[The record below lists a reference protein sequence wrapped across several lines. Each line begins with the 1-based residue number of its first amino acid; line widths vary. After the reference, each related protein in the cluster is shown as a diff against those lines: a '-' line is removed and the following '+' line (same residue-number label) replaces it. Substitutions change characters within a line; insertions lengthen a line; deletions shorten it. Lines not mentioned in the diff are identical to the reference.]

1 MRRLAPVVLLTAALG
16 CSQPAPPAP
25 SANSSTTGA
34 GGTAA
39 TAVEQKAA
47 AQAAQEVAAQDP
59 AAPAKEMIEEI
70 KEEIKEE
77 IAKEEQ
83 EEEMIEEVTEK
94 VAEAEEKGAGAPAG
108 EPAAEEDAAPKS
120 VDELL
125 ASLRNPTE
133 QPDINKIATQL
144 EKLLEKE
151 PEHVDGTLTLANIEQ
166 IRGRQKGGTEAGKEH
181 FLKSGA
187 YVRKLFKLNDQIAN
201 NPQIRGFAGV
211 VMYNLACA
219 EALDNRSADSLAT
232 LKEAVGYG
240 FTDLAQ
246 MTKDDDL
253 KAVRE
258 LPEWA
263 GFESEAKALVKAAT
277 QKEIDTLLAAHEPFE
292 FNFELDDIGGA
303 KISKAQHAGKVMIV
317 DIWGTWCPPCR
328 AEIPHFV
335 ELDKQFKEKGLQI
348 VGLNKERTPDAE
360 EAAKTVKSFCDENGV
375 TYPCALISDEVMEQ
389 VPDFQ
394 GFPTTLFIDRTGK
407 VRLKVVGARG
417 PEFLQ
422 AVVETL
428 LAEKAPEGA
437 TN

>member
-1 MRRLAPVVLLTAALG
+1 MPQEFTMRRLVPALLLVAAVG
-16 CSQPAPPAP
+16 CSQPTPPAP
-25 SANSSTTGA
+25 ATTANP
-34 GGTAA
+34 GTAA
-39 TAVEQKAA
+39 GPGVSKAT
-47 AQAAQEVAAQDP
+47 AQASQEVAAQDP

-70 KEEIKEE
+70 KEEIAREE
-77 IAKEEQ
+77 AD
-83 EEEMIEEVTEK
+83 EEEMIEEVAEK
-94 VAEAEEKGAGAPAG
+94 VAEAEAKGATEPTG
-108 EPAAEEDAAPKS
+108 EPAPADEEGPKS

-125 ASLRNPTE
+125 GSLRNPNGP
-133 QPDINKIATQL
+133 PDINKIAAQL

-151 PEHVDGTLTLANIEQ
+151 PEHLDGTLTMANIEQ
-166 IRGRQKGGTEAGKEH
+166 IRGRQAGGSEAGKEH
-181 FLKSGA
+181 FLKSGS
-187 YVRKLFKLNDQIAN
+187 YVRKLFKANAEAAN

-219 EALDNRSADSLAT
+219 EALDNRAPDAFAT

-240 FTDLAQ
+240 FNDLGQ
-246 MTKDDDL
+246 MMKDDDL
-253 KAVRE
+253 ASVRQ

-263 GFESEAKALVKAAT
+263 GFETEAKAMVKAAA
-277 QKEIDTLLAAHEPFE
+277 QKEIDSLLAANEPFD
-292 FNFELDDIGGA
+292 FNFELDDIGG
-303 KISKAQHAGKVMIV
+303 KKVSKAEFAGKVMIV

-360 EAAKTVKSFCDENGV
+360 EAAKTVKAFCDENGV
-375 TYPCALISDEVMEQ
+375 TYPCALISDAVMEQ

-422 AVVETL
+422 GVVETL

-437 TN
+437 AN

>member
-1 MRRLAPVVLLTAALG
+1 MRRLAPVLLLTAALG
-16 CSQPAPPAP
+16 CSQPSSPAP
-25 SANSSTTGA
+25 TATTA
-34 GGTAA
+34 KPSGG
-39 TAVEQKAA
+39 EAA
-47 AQAAQEVAAQDP
+47 AQAAQEVTTQNP
-59 AAPAKEMIEEI
+59 AAPAKEMIDEI

-77 IAKEEQ
+77 IAREEQ
-83 EEEMIEEVTEK
+83 EEEMIEEVAET
-94 VAEAEEKGAGAPAG
+94 VTEAEEKAGGSPAG
-108 EPAAEEDAAPKS
+108 EPAAEEDAGPKS

-144 EKLLEKE
+144 EALLEKE

-166 IRGRQKGGTEAGKEH
+166 IRGRQKGGTAAGKEH
-181 FLKSGA
+181 FLKSGT

-219 EALDNRSADSLAT
+219 EALDNRTADALGT

-277 QKEIDTLLAAHEPFE
+277 QKEIDTLLAANEPFE
-292 FNFELDDIGGA
+292 FNFELDEIGGS

-348 VGLNKERTPDAE
+348 VGLNKERSGDAE
-360 EAAKTVKSFCDENGV
+360 EAAKTVKDFCDENGV
-375 TYPCALISDEVMEQ
+375 TYPCALISDAVMEQ

-394 GFPTTLFIDRTGK
+394 GFPTTLFIDHTGK

-422 AVVETL
+422 GVVETL
-428 LAEKAPEGA
+428 LAEKAAAG
-437 TN
+437 TSN